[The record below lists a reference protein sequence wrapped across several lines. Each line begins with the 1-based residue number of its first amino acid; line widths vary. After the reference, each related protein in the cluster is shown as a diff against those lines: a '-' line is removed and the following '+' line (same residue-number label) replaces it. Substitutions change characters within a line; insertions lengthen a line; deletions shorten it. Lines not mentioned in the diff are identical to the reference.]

1 MLNPRPS
8 RDPRATVPSPAPV
21 LLSAIRSFVSRKSS
35 GSASTSDAAPCSG
48 VDRCGAI
55 DGVAFGRE
63 PMLVRRAGS
72 KPEGTDPCLYAFPP
86 WSV

>member
-8 RDPRATVPSPAPV
+8 RDPRVTVPSPAPV

-35 GSASTSDAAPCSG
+35 GSASTSEAAPCNG
-48 VDRCGAI
+48 VERCSAVGGA
-55 DGVAFGRE
+55 AFGRA

-72 KPEGTDPCLYAFPP
+72 RPEGTEPCLYAFPP